1 MIHVITT
8 GLYEDYRILGVI
20 ECNDFEVLRPI
31 LLGMYLE
38 SIGLNIPEDIV
49 CKILAFIAHPDS
61 VDQDCMNEYLNSYKL
76 HSEFAKFIVEKV
88 GAKYKEEDFTL

>member
-8 GLYEDYRILGVI
+8 GLHEDYVILGVI

-49 CKILAFIAHPDS
+49 CKILAFIVRPDS
-61 VDQDCMNEYLNSYKL
+61 VDQDCINKYLRSYKL

-88 GAKYKEEDFTL
+88 GTKHKEEDFTL